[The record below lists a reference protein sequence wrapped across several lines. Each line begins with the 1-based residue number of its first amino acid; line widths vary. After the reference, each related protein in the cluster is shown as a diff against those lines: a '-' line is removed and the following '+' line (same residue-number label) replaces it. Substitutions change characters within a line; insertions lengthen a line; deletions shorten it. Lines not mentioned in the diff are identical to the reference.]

1 MKRHTIDPYLDIEPQ
16 LEEILK
22 TASPEDEVE
31 ITEEI
36 DFQAALADVEEG
48 VYETIEDAL
57 HDKFLAVGVP
67 YGSYF
72 EFVEVVSPTLL
83 TVRYITGVGGIL
95 PEN

>member
-1 MKRHTIDPYLDIEPQ
+1 MTRHVIDRYSNIDSQ

>member
-1 MKRHTIDPYLDIEPQ
+1 MTRHIIDRYSNIDSQ

-22 TASPEDEVE
+22 TANPDDEVE

-57 HDKFLAVGVP
+57 HDKFLTAGVP
-67 YGSYF
+67 CGSYF
-72 EFVEVVSPTLL
+72 EFVNVVSPVSL
-83 TVRYITGVGGIL
+83 VIRYITGVEGIL
-95 PEN
+95 PNN